1 MGLIKRNRT
10 ETETDYQQTNRPQT
24 NHTMTFTYKLPLYDV
39 EDGQPSER
47 FMTDD
52 GGEHITEKVTFVKRT
67 KHFIYVKDNDDEE
80 PYRKMIREDSNGRKF
95 VILEFELWIPKLAVY
110 IPEQEL

>member
-1 MGLIKRNRT
+1 
-10 ETETDYQQTNRPQT
+10 
-24 NHTMTFTYKLPLYDV
+24 
-39 EDGQPSER
+39 
-47 FMTDD
+47 
-52 GGEHITEKVTFVKRT
+52 
-67 KHFIYVKDNDDEE
+67 VKDNDDEE